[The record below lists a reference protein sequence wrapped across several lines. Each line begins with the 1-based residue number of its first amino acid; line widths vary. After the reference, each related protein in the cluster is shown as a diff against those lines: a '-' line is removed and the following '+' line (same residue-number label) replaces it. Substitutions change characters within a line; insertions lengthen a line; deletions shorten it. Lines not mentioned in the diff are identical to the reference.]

1 MRGNILGVGVVLLAV
16 MAAAVGDDEVPLSK
30 RTWVTPE
37 PVAAVSVA
45 SGKPAKV
52 EMKFRVA
59 DGYHINS
66 NKPGSELLI
75 ATALKF
81 DLPTDIG
88 VGKVTY
94 PAGKELTLA
103 IAPDQ
108 PLNVYTGEFVIT
120 ALVSATRTATPGS
133 YKVHGSLKY
142 QACNDRACFPPRE
155 APLDFDVKVTRA
167 GATSHSVKNPAQS
180 PHVHR

>member
-1 MRGNILGVGVVLLAV
+1 MKATLLQLCVVLLAV
-16 MAAAVGDDEVPLSK
+16 MVAAVADDEVPLSK
-30 RTWVTPE
+30 KTWVTPQ
-37 PVAAVSVA
+37 PIAGVTVA

-81 DLPTDIG
+81 DVPTDIG

-120 ALVSATRTATPGS
+120 ALVSSMRTATPGN
-133 YKVHGSLKY
+133 YKVHGTLKY

-155 APLDFDVKVTRA
+155 APIEFDVKVTR
-167 GATSHSVKNPAQS
+167 GASSHTVRNTPQS

>member
-1 MRGNILGVGVVLLAV
+1 MKVNFLQLCVVLLAV
-16 MAAAVGDDEVPLSK
+16 MVAAVADDEVPLSK
-30 RTWVTPE
+30 KTWVTPQ
-37 PVAAVSVA
+37 PIAAVTVA

-52 EMKFRVA
+52 EMKFRVT

-75 ATALKF
+75 PTALKF
-81 DLPTDIG
+81 DVPTDLG

-108 PLNVYTGEFVIT
+108 PLNVYTGEFVVT
-120 ALVSATRTATPGS
+120 ALVSATRTATPGN
-133 YKVHGSLKY
+133 YKVHAGLKY

-155 APLDFDVKVTRA
+155 APIEFDVKVTRGTA
-167 GATSHSVKNPAQS
+167 SSHTVKNPPQS

>member
-1 MRGNILGVGVVLLAV
+1 MRLQTLCGCVIVL
-16 MAAAVGDDEVPLSK
+16 AAFVAAIADDEVPLSK
-30 RTWVTPE
+30 KTWVTPQ
-37 PVAAVSVA
+37 PVAGVTVST
-45 SGKPAKV
+45 GKPAKV

-81 DLPTDIG
+81 DVPTDIG
-88 VGKVTY
+88 IGKVTY
-94 PAGKELTLA
+94 PPGKDLTLS

-120 ALVSATRTATPGS
+120 ALVSATRTATPGN
-133 YKVHGSLKY
+133 YKVHGGLKY

-155 APLDFDVKVTRA
+155 APVEFDVKVTRA
-167 GATSHSVKNPAQS
+167 SASSRPVHNPPQS